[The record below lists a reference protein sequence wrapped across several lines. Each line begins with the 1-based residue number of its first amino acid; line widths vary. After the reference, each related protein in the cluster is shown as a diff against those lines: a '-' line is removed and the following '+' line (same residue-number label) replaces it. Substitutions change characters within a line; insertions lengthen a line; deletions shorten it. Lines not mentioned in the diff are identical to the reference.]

1 MKRGKYRTD
10 KAGGGDQLCRPCGK
24 TSFATRKRAEQV
36 SRSQNLRY
44 YQCPEGNGFHL
55 GHLPNTVAQSR
66 GIAAMRSRKRATD
79 GPFEGSFEELEQ
91 LARTMREGD
100 RE

>member
-1 MKRGKYRTD
+1 MKRARFRTD
-10 KAGGGDQLCRPCGK
+10 QAGVGDQLCQPCGK
-24 TSFATRKRAEQV
+24 TAFATRKRAEQI

-55 GHLPNTVAQSR
+55 GHLSNTPTHAK

-79 GPFEGSFEELEQ
+79 GPFEGSFEELQE
-91 LARTMREGD
+91 LARRMREGNQ
-100 RE
+100 E